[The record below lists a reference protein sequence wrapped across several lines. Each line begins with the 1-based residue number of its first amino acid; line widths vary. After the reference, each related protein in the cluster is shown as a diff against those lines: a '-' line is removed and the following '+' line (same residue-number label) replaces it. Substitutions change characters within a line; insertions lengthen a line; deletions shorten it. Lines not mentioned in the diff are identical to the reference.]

1 LQNIF
6 FSIIMGCGK
15 DVHIMQNFTFWN
27 PTKLIFGKGQL
38 EQLKSEIP
46 RYGQKVLVVY
56 GGGSIKRSGLYDK
69 VINLLNE
76 IDAQVFELPG
86 VEPNPR
92 ITTARKGVEICKN
105 EGIDVLLAVGGG
117 SVIDCTKLIAAGA
130 KYDGDAWDLVTRKA
144 EVNEALPF
152 GTVLTLAATGS
163 EMNSGSVITNWETNE
178 KYGWGSPYTFP
189 KLSILDPVHTFSVP
203 RDQTIYGI
211 VDMMSHVLEHY
222 FHLEE
227 NTLFQDRMCESLLI
241 TVMETAPKLLENLE
255 SYEHRATILYS
266 GTMALNGILNMGYSG
281 DWATHNLEHAVSA
294 VYDIPHGG
302 GLAIL
307 FPHWMKHNLKV
318 KPERFKQ
325 LAVRVFGVNPEG
337 KSAEEAGL
345 EGIQKLRDYWNS
357 IGAPARFADYKIDD
371 SKLELMAD
379 RAMVY
384 GEFGNFTKLNREDV
398 LTIYRE
404 SL

>member
-1 LQNIF
+1 
-6 FSIIMGCGK
+6 
-15 DVHIMQNFTFWN
+15 MQNFTFWN

-38 EQLKSEIP
+38 EQVKNEIP
-46 RYGQKVLVVY
+46 QYGKKVLVVY

-69 VINLLNE
+69 VIQLLNE
-76 IDAQVFELPG
+76 IGTQVYELSG

-92 ITTARKGVEICKN
+92 VNTARKGVEICKN
-105 EGIDVLLAVGGG
+105 EGIDFLLAVGGG

-130 KYDGDAWDLVTRKA
+130 KYDGDAWDLVVKKA
-144 EVNEALPF
+144 VVKDALPF

-178 KYGWGSPYTFP
+178 KYGWGSPFTFP
-189 KLSILDPVHTFSVP
+189 KFSILDPVHTFSVP

-227 NTLFQDRMCESLLI
+227 DTLFQDRMCESLLI

-266 GTMALNGILNMGYSG
+266 GTMALNGILNMGYRG

-325 LAVRVFGVNPEG
+325 LAVRVFGVDPEG

-345 EGIQKLRDYWNS
+345 EGIQKLREYWNS
-357 IGAPARFADYKIDD
+357 IGAPTRLADYDIDD
-371 SKLELMAD
+371 SKIESMAD
-379 RAMVY
+379 KAMVY
-384 GEFGNFTKLNREDV
+384 GAFGNFTKLNREDV

>member
-1 LQNIF
+1 
-6 FSIIMGCGK
+6 M
-15 DVHIMQNFTFWN
+15 VHFMQNFTFWN

-38 EQLKSEIP
+38 EQIKKEIP
-46 RYGQKVLVVY
+46 LYGQKVLVVY

-69 VINLLNE
+69 VINLLKE

-92 ITTARKGVEICKN
+92 ITTARMGVEICKK

-130 KYDGDAWDLVTRKA
+130 KYDGDAWDLVIKKA
-144 EVNEALPF
+144 AVTDALPF

-178 KYGWGSPYTFP
+178 KYGWGSPLTFP
-189 KLSILDPVHTFSVP
+189 KFSILDPVHTFSVP

-241 TVMETAPKLLENLE
+241 TIMETAPKLLEDLE
-255 SYEHRATILYS
+255 SYDHRATILYN
-266 GTMALNGILNMGYSG
+266 GTMALNGILNMGYRG

-325 LAVRVFGVNPEG
+325 LALRVFGVNPEG

-345 EGIQKLRDYWNS
+345 AGIQKLREYWNS
-357 IGAPARFADYKIDD
+357 IGAPACLADYNIDD
-371 SKLELMAD
+371 SKIDLMAD
-379 RAMVY
+379 KAMVY

-398 LTIYRE
+398 VTIYRE

>member
-1 LQNIF
+1 
-6 FSIIMGCGK
+6 
-15 DVHIMQNFTFWN
+15 MQNFTFWN

-46 RYGQKVLVVY
+46 RYGKKVLVVY

-144 EVNEALPF
+144 AVNEALPF

-178 KYGWGSPYTFP
+178 KYGWGSPFTFP
-189 KLSILDPVHTFSVP
+189 KFSILDPVHTFSVP

-241 TVMETAPKLLENLE
+241 TVMETAPKLLQDLE

-266 GTMALNGILNMGYSG
+266 GTMALNGILNMGYRG

-325 LAVRVFGVNPEG
+325 LAVRVFGVDPEG

-345 EGIQKLRDYWNS
+345 EGIQKLREYWNS
-357 IGAPARFADYKIDD
+357 IGAPARLADYNIDD
-371 SKLELMAD
+371 SKLEIMAD

>member
-1 LQNIF
+1 
-6 FSIIMGCGK
+6 
-15 DVHIMQNFTFWN
+15 MQNFTFWN

-46 RYGQKVLVVY
+46 LYGKKVLVVY

-92 ITTARKGVEICKN
+92 ITTARKGVEICKI

-144 EVNEALPF
+144 KVNEALPF

-178 KYGWGSPYTFP
+178 KYGWGSPFTFP
-189 KLSILDPVHTFSVP
+189 KFSVLDPVHTFSVP

-241 TVMETAPKLLENLE
+241 TVMETAPKLLEDLE
-255 SYEHRATILYS
+255 SYEHRATILYN
-266 GTMALNGILNMGYSG
+266 GTMALNGILNMGYRG

-325 LAVRVFGVNPEG
+325 LALRVFGVDPEG

-345 EGIQKLRDYWNS
+345 AGIQKLREYWNS
-357 IGAPARFADYKIDD
+357 IGAPARLADYNIDD
-371 SKLELMAD
+371 SKIDLMTD
-379 RAMVY
+379 KAMVY

-398 LTIYRE
+398 VSIYRE

>member
-1 LQNIF
+1 
-6 FSIIMGCGK
+6 MGCGK

-38 EQLKSEIP
+38 EQVKSEIP
-46 RYGQKVLVVY
+46 RYGKKVLVVY
-56 GGGSIKRSGLYDK
+56 GGGSIKRTGLYDK

-144 EVNEALPF
+144 AVNEALPF

-178 KYGWGSPYTFP
+178 KYGWGSPFTFP
-189 KLSILDPVHTFSVP
+189 KFSILDPVHTFSVP

-241 TVMETAPKLLENLE
+241 TVMETAPKLLKNLE

-266 GTMALNGILNMGYSG
+266 GTMALNGILNMGYRG

-325 LAVRVFGVNPEG
+325 LAVRVFGVDPEG
-337 KSAEEAGL
+337 KTAEEAGL
-345 EGIQKLRDYWNS
+345 EGIQKLREYWNS
-357 IGAPARFADYKIDD
+357 IGAPARLADYNIDD
-371 SKLELMAD
+371 SKLEIMAD

>member
-1 LQNIF
+1 
-6 FSIIMGCGK
+6 
-15 DVHIMQNFTFWN
+15 MQNFTFWN

-38 EQLKSEIP
+38 EQLKKEIP
-46 RYGQKVLVVY
+46 LYGQKVLVVY

-69 VINLLNE
+69 VINLLKE
-76 IDAQVFELPG
+76 IHAQVFELPG

-92 ITTARKGVEICKN
+92 ITTARKGVEICKK

-130 KYDGDAWDLVTRKA
+130 KYDGDTWDLVIKKA
-144 EVNEALPF
+144 AVTDALPF

-178 KYGWGSPYTFP
+178 KYGWGSPHTFP
-189 KLSILDPVHTFSVP
+189 KFSILDPVHTFSVP

-211 VDMMSHVLEHY
+211 VDMMTHVLEHY

-241 TVMETAPKLLENLE
+241 TIMETAPKLLKDLE
-255 SYEHRATILYS
+255 SYEHRATILYN
-266 GTMALNGILNMGYSG
+266 GTMALNGILNMGYRG

-325 LAVRVFGVNPEG
+325 LAERVFGVDPEG

-345 EGIQKLRDYWNS
+345 AGIQKLREYWNS
-357 IGAPARFADYKIDD
+357 IGAPGRLADYNIDD
-371 SKLELMAD
+371 SKIDLMTD
-379 RAMVY
+379 KAMVY

-398 LTIYRE
+398 EKIYRE